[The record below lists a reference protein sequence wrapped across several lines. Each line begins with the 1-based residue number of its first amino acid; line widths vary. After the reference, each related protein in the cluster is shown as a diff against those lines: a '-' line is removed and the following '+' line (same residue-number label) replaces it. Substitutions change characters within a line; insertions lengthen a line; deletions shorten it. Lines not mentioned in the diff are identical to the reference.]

1 MKKMISSMVCLFII
15 IAISSCGETEKQLTD
30 QEILVILYEAMNG
43 PNWEGSRG
51 DNWLSELPIGEW
63 EGVKTNDEG
72 RVTSLRI
79 KGKGVEGLIPPET
92 GGLTELK
99 ELYIDSQVYDTY
111 NVIPPEIGKLTNL
124 VVLGIGGSVSKEFGR
139 ADFPDISTLVNLEKL
154 YVNNLE
160 GEIPNYISQLKKLI
174 LIDID
179 GFKGPIPAS
188 IGELPVLETLLLRTY
203 NTAEGE
209 VPASIKNL
217 STLKDLRIDYTSG
230 LTGKMEQPD
239 AKFPEWVWDMTN
251 LEMIFMRSLS
261 NTGGP
266 IPADKVANMKNLKKI
281 TIIECGLSGE
291 IPAELFALEN
301 LADLSIYKNNLTG
314 TIPTEIGNCAKLSTL
329 DLSHNK
335 LTGTIPAELGKCEK
349 LSRVDLSGNELSTNI
364 PEAVKAHPKFGSF
377 KF

>member
-1 MKKMISSMVCLFII
+1 MACLFIG
-15 IAISSCGETEKQLTD
+15 IAMSSCSETQKQLTD
-30 QEILVILYEAMNG
+30 QEILVVMYEAMDG

-51 DNWLSELPIGEW
+51 ENWLSELPIGGW

-79 KGKGVEGLIPPET
+79 NGRGVQGLIPPEI

-99 ELYIDSQVYDTY
+99 ELYINSEIYDTY

-139 ADFPDISTLVNLEKL
+139 ANFPDISTLVNLEKL

-188 IGELPVLETLLLRTY
+188 IGELPAIETLLLRTY

-217 STLKDLRIDYTSG
+217 STLKDLRVDYTSG

-314 TIPTEIGNCAKLSTL
+314 TIPTEIGNCVKLSTL

-364 PEAVKAHPKFGSF
+364 PVAVKAHPKFGSF